1 MNQKW
6 TELKGEI
13 DNAKIVVDL
22 FNTSI
27 SILVRTSRRLTRI
40 EYLNN
45 TLKQLDL
52 TDICTTQ

>member
-1 MNQKW
+1 MKQKW